1 MKKVFF
7 ALVALMGLMYH
18 QAQAQMIIDTWE
30 FSTGV
35 DSTLWMDIS
44 GHDSTIIAP
53 GEKYAAGTGVLN
65 IGFPFPLGNITHT
78 QFSTNINGTVRL
90 GSTAMPGS
98 GYYSQPLGSNI
109 NTGPKIEAFGWHACF
124 DDSCYTRMALLGDS
138 GSRVLVIETRLK
150 DYMNDM
156 VQMYVSFQVQLFETG
171 GLRVVYGESDAGAVT
186 NSTQNGVAATGSSSS
201 KDVIFFDFAT
211 HTASRINGNCTL
223 RNELGTWPGKGR
235 WYSLTPNP
243 NACPYPPAV
252 TTTGD
257 NPSSITLTSNNTGLA
272 DLHILIPDAGIDTL
286 WPAELSYLT
295 LPAPLNPATTYT
307 GTAQGVCDSGKT
319 SYRTLDFSFTT
330 GCGEVASL
338 PWACSFNTT
347 ATCSCWDVSQ
357 YSSANNRWKMNG
369 QAMRCGYTNG
379 QTYNEWLCTPVFN
392 LPDTNGLTLKFD
404 YRSDKSIN
412 DSVAPVVDVRIAPCA
427 AAGTVDDSA
436 WVTLHT
442 FDNLVSDLT
451 PYYLQLDAW
460 HGQRVKVAF
469 VRTGTGGR
477 YATIDNVLLYQQNAP
492 SVGIEI
498 PALVSVGDTAT
509 FSCQLLVGVDSNVQY
524 TLHSSLLDTTATN
537 STGLFSLCY
546 HTAGWDTVTVILS
559 NAYGSDTATAIV
571 NVADCRPVTAFPWVD
586 DFSYQPYCWTLNDW
600 NWSSNGQC
608 MYSSSLNCNMLTQ
621 PIAIPSTGV
630 EHLSFWVECRPPLM
644 VRVSSTASID
654 TADYTD
660 TVLVL
665 ANSTNEIA
673 WQRIDFSSYAG
684 DTVRVGL
691 FHLAGN
697 QTMIRQVKVDYDTL
711 PVLGQVVVPAKS
723 RTDSTIVCTATQRFG
738 ATEGIVYTWHSTLLD
753 STAVGD
759 TVCFTYTFCG
769 TDTITLV
776 LSNAFGN
783 DTAVNTV
790 RVIDCTPAT
799 MPWKET
805 FVDGILC
812 WYQHP
817 GGKFYDTN
825 PYSGSYYANYR
836 SLCINIQTDTAGS
849 WIISKEI
856 QIPSDSNL
864 LPILTWKVASYNEYA
879 YYHHLYSVLVT
890 DAVDYTDTANYV
902 TLYTDSIAHSDI
914 YHNFNVM
921 KVGLSDYVGRNVHI
935 AFHNYGNQ
943 VSSNYNCLYIDDVEV
958 RSSAVPVV
966 KLSADKT
973 LCYYGDTATF
983 TATLM
988 EGSDSG
994 LVYIWHSSL
1003 LDSTWTTN
1011 GDNTQCSLTYGMVNG
1026 TDTVTMLATNAY
1038 GSDTASVEVTS
1049 SIISEPTVYLVAE
1062 GRQFNKAEVGDT
1074 VVYRATRNRCVT
1086 TGMTYLFHSSLLDTT
1101 ITVATMADTVRL
1113 PIIYSVAGI
1122 DTFTVTLS
1130 NNYDTSLTVLVYMT
1144 VLGCPTMGVPFFE
1157 DFEGTT
1163 LSASVDCWYGDD
1175 WTAQPT
1181 RDGAGMM
1188 VYYFD
1193 LSNDGMLISPLIDLP
1208 ADTTI
1213 GLQLSWQAD
1222 ICIYS
1227 SSNIP
1232 SKIMV
1237 SPTGGKSIDDFT
1249 DTLYTGVDIQNGI
1262 SGDSVFLDAYRGQS
1276 VRIGFPA
1283 VHNNPWGYDNIR
1295 IDYNRTAPQVSL
1307 DIPATINLHDTV
1319 FLVPTLNACSPQGLS
1334 VNWHSTLMGTSLT
1347 PNPSSSGVGSE
1358 MQLVYA
1364 VTGVDTITVIV
1375 ANAYGADTA
1384 IAMVHVIDCSGAA
1397 VPYFED
1403 FSGVTATASD
1413 VSGELPSCWDYY
1425 WNGSNA
1431 AYAPH
1436 IISNGG
1442 YQYISNIPDNAL
1454 LLVAGSYTGY
1464 GSSAVVRL
1472 PHFADSLQRLVL
1484 ALDYRFESSSSGT
1497 LSVGWFD
1504 SNEVFHSVK
1513 NLTGHQGNYL
1523 RDTVLFA
1530 DHPAANYRIAL
1541 WWEYGSSWYAA
1552 VVDNIEVFVDNDIPA
1567 PAGLTADNIT
1577 ASCATL
1583 RWNAVTGATA
1593 YHLILPGIV
1602 DTLLADTAL
1611 SVCGLDEDSDYGFG
1625 VYAHVGDEV
1634 GHFSGLHPFHTLLYC
1649 MPLASLSANVDGI
1662 VRWQYDTTGEAMGTG
1677 VALEIADVTNGAMW
1691 ADTVLGDSLV
1701 YPFAIGHRYSLT
1713 ARTLCGN
1720 AEAHTTLTIPLQI
1733 PASVCAESAGS
1744 STATNERFMDNF
1756 WSRNYSQIIYPASFA
1771 AGIDT
1776 LFGIALRVSQF
1787 SQPFADT
1794 ANYNYDI
1801 FLGQTDSATLSAPLT
1816 SDSLTQVAFNK
1827 RITIRSAGWI
1837 DIPFDSVY
1845 PCNPTGN
1852 LIVTLVERTSSAY
1865 SGRHYGVHTDASCT
1879 HFVQSTEN
1887 HYYTNPSTL
1896 NFDWDITT
1904 DIPDIRLLG
1913 GCSSSLC
1920 LAPVAAISAVD
1931 THHVELQWVA
1941 RGSEGLWQVEYRP
1954 SGQTAW
1960 TVADTTSANSY
1971 TVGGLHAM
1979 TTYEFRVASICDGG
1993 LQYGSTLTATTPCGE
2008 ISLPYHI
2015 DFRNNE
2021 IPCWIIHTGVSHSS
2035 SYGLNMYSGEWAISP
2050 LVDDN
2055 IANLYATIKT
2065 HGGSS
2070 SYYTYNYAVGVC
2082 NGDGGNLVW
2091 VDTITLSTQ
2100 YGDHEHT
2107 VYFNN
2112 YSGMGDHIIIKI
2124 ISGIID
2130 LREFDLDYVDFCIP
2144 AQNVEATAITDSSA
2158 VLQWTANASGHTFA
2172 VYLDNVLQTVT
2183 SATTYSFTGLAPRT
2197 RHLAAVH
2204 EICGAG
2210 DTAAAATRYFRTQ
2223 CTPTT
2228 DLPYF
2233 EEFDYSSDLYGDTI
2247 GLPPCWDSIGY
2258 SHISFSS
2265 FSGGALT
2272 VMTFYSFEDYT
2283 GPYTSHLAT
2292 PLLNIPSQGA
2302 RIRFKGQTGHD
2313 DVVTAGIMTD
2323 PTDAST
2329 FIPMATITYNNRG
2342 LAWYE
2347 FTTEGLDSLNS
2358 QFAVAFRWASEGSG
2372 SLDSL
2377 FVTALPEGHTVTVT
2391 ANEEGVCETYG
2402 SGVYADG
2409 SSVVIGYRLLDTLPQ
2424 GGHWEFLGWSDGA
2437 SGNPRTLVV
2446 ISDTALVALFEWVTD
2461 PVTDTMWR
2469 TVTVHLVDLA
2479 TGNTIEESDVVY
2491 VEGAGRYMDSTMVT
2505 LMAHYADNPLFYGW
2519 VTTAGDTIS
2528 SNPFRFIVTCDTL
2541 ITAVYAPLPVGID
2554 EVESSKWKVEIFP
2567 NPATTDVTILTQAI
2581 KQSDNQAITILDLH
2595 GRVVY
2600 TQAIRYS
2607 STQAI
2612 TIDISSLP
2620 RGVYY
2625 VRIGSVVKKLVIQ

>member
-1 MKKVFF
+1 M
-7 ALVALMGLMYH
+7 LY
-18 QAQAQMIIDTWE
+18 IDTAKHSVYRT
-30 FSTGV
+30 FDHLSTSLVSYAGQTIHVAFRKMKMNSSVIAMYIDNVVVRSTALPIVSLEASSMVDSHEPVTYSATLTEGSPNGMTVTWHSSLMDTTWV
-35 DSTLWMDIS
+35 DSTFNFQLSTFNLTYTLGGRDTITVTASNIYGSSSATAVVLVTNCSPIATLPYEETFNDVYPLPYNYSS
-44 GHDSTIIAP
+44 GGYVPNCWHRYWEGSTSYEPHVINSYYQSA
-53 GEKYAAGTGVLN
+53 
-65 IGFPFPLGNITHT
+65 
-78 QFSTNINGTVRL
+78 TNINTYVQSNNALVMLAGTD
-90 GSTAMPGS
+90 S
-98 GYYSQPLGSNI
+98 GY
-109 NTGPKIEAFGWHACF
+109 
-124 DDSCYTRMALLGDS
+124 DSVAL
-138 GSRVLVIETRLK
+138 VE
-150 DYMNDM
+150 
-156 VQMYVSFQVQLFETG
+156 
-171 GLRVVYGESDAGAVT
+171 
-186 NSTQNGVAATGSSSS
+186 
-201 KDVIFFDFAT
+201 
-211 HTASRINGNCTL
+211 
-223 RNELGTWPGKGR
+223 
-235 WYSLTPNP
+235 
-243 NACPYPPAV
+243 
-252 TTTGD
+252 
-257 NPSSITLTSNNTGLA
+257 
-272 DLHILIPDAGIDTL
+272 
-286 WPAELSYLT
+286 
-295 LPAPLNPATTYT
+295 
-307 GTAQGVCDSGKT
+307 
-319 SYRTLDFSFTT
+319 
-330 GCGEVASL
+330 
-338 PWACSFNTT
+338 
-347 ATCSCWDVSQ
+347 
-357 YSSANNRWKMNG
+357 
-369 QAMRCGYTNG
+369 
-379 QTYNEWLCTPVFN
+379 TPVFDVPLAGKQLSFYYMFEAAVRGELTVGYMQN
-392 LPDTNGLTLKFD
+392 GDFVSFAQVEPSTTGRTRYVRLDSLPSDVNRIAFRWKCNAYWYGAILDDIRVGEPDSVPMIAIVPNNWTGYVGDTTTITAQFQNGLT
-404 YRSDKSIN
+404 
-412 DSVAPVVDVRIAPCA
+412 DSL
-427 AAGTVDDSA
+427 SYH
-436 WVTLHT
+436 W
-442 FDNLVSDLT
+442 
-451 PYYLQLDAW
+451 
-460 HGQRVKVAF
+460 
-469 VRTGTGGR
+469 
-477 YATIDNVLLYQQNAP
+477 
-492 SVGIEI
+492 
-498 PALVSVGDTAT
+498 
-509 FSCQLLVGVDSNVQY
+509 
-524 TLHSSLLDTTATN
+524 HSSLMDTIIVTTAPLLTIVYDIE
-537 STGLFSLCY
+537 GY
-546 HTAGWDTVTVILS
+546 DTLTLAAI
-559 NAYGSDTATAIV
+559 NAYGSDTAVAYV
-571 NVADCRPVTAFPWVD
+571 NVFSHPLPQVT
-586 DFSYQPYCWTLNDW
+586 
-600 NWSSNGQC
+600 
-608 MYSSSLNCNMLTQ
+608 LT
-621 PIAIPSTGV
+621 A
-630 EHLSFWVECRPPLM
+630 
-644 VRVSSTASID
+644 
-654 TADYTD
+654 
-660 TVLVL
+660 
-665 ANSTNEIA
+665 
-673 WQRIDFSSYAG
+673 
-684 DTVRVGL
+684 
-691 FHLAGN
+691 
-697 QTMIRQVKVDYDTL
+697 
-711 PVLGQVVVPAKS
+711 
-723 RTDSTIVCTATQRFG
+723 
-738 ATEGIVYTWHSTLLD
+738 
-753 STAVGD
+753 
-759 TVCFTYTFCG
+759 
-769 TDTITLV
+769 
-776 LSNAFGN
+776 
-783 DTAVNTV
+783 
-790 RVIDCTPAT
+790 PAT
-799 MPWKET
+799 VNMP
-805 FVDGILC
+805 
-812 WYQHP
+812 
-817 GGKFYDTN
+817 
-825 PYSGSYYANYR
+825 A
-836 SLCINIQTDTAGS
+836 
-849 WIISKEI
+849 
-856 QIPSDSNL
+856 
-864 LPILTWKVASYNEYA
+864 
-879 YYHHLYSVLVT
+879 
-890 DAVDYTDTANYV
+890 
-902 TLYTDSIAHSDI
+902 
-914 YHNFNVM
+914 
-921 KVGLSDYVGRNVHI
+921 
-935 AFHNYGNQ
+935 
-943 VSSNYNCLYIDDVEV
+943 
-958 RSSAVPVV
+958 
-966 KLSADKT
+966 
-973 LCYYGDTATF
+973 TATF
-983 TATLM
+983 TITLN
-988 EGSDSG
+988 D
-994 LVYIWHSSL
+994 
-1003 LDSTWTTN
+1003 
-1011 GDNTQCSLTYGMVNG
+1011 CSQNDM
-1026 TDTVTMLATNAY
+1026 TVT
-1038 GSDTASVEVTS
+1038 G
-1049 SIISEPTVYLVAE
+1049 
-1062 GRQFNKAEVGDT
+1062 
-1074 VVYRATRNRCVT
+1074 
-1086 TGMTYLFHSSLLDTT
+1086 HSSLLDTT
-1101 ITVATMADTVRL
+1101 ITINSTHLTL
-1113 PIIYSVAGI
+1113 NY
-1122 DTFTVTLS
+1122 TLS
-1130 NNYDTSLTVLVYMT
+1130 
-1144 VLGCPTMGVPFFE
+1144 
-1157 DFEGTT
+1157 
-1163 LSASVDCWYGDD
+1163 
-1175 WTAQPT
+1175 
-1181 RDGAGMM
+1181 
-1188 VYYFD
+1188 
-1193 LSNDGMLISPLIDLP
+1193 
-1208 ADTTI
+1208 
-1213 GLQLSWQAD
+1213 
-1222 ICIYS
+1222 
-1227 SSNIP
+1227 
-1232 SKIMV
+1232 
-1237 SPTGGKSIDDFT
+1237 
-1249 DTLYTGVDIQNGI
+1249 
-1262 SGDSVFLDAYRGQS
+1262 
-1276 VRIGFPA
+1276 
-1283 VHNNPWGYDNIR
+1283 
-1295 IDYNRTAPQVSL
+1295 
-1307 DIPATINLHDTV
+1307 
-1319 FLVPTLNACSPQGLS
+1319 
-1334 VNWHSTLMGTSLT
+1334 
-1347 PNPSSSGVGSE
+1347 
-1358 MQLVYA
+1358 
-1364 VTGVDTITVIV
+1364 GVDTVTVIV
-1375 ANAYGADTA
+1375 SNAYGADTA

-1397 VPYFED
+1397 VPYFEN
-1403 FSGVTATASD
+1403 FSGVTATASN
-1413 VSGELPSCWDYY
+1413 VSGELPACWDYY

-1436 IISNGG
+1436 IISNGC

-1454 LLVAGSYTGY
+1454 LFVAGSYTGY

-1484 ALDYRFESSSSGT
+1484 ALDYRFESSSCGT

-1567 PAGLTADNIT
+1567 PVGLTADNIT

-1583 RWNAVTGATA
+1583 RWNTVPAATA

-1602 DTLLADTAL
+1602 DTLLVDTVL
-1611 SVCGLDEDSDYGFG
+1611 SVCGLDEDSDYSFC

-1634 GHFSGLHPFHTLLYC
+1634 GHFSGYRLFHTLLYC
-1649 MPLASLSANVDGI
+1649 TPLASLSADVAGI
-1662 VRWQYDTTGEAMGTG
+1662 VSWPYHTTGEFMGTG
-1677 VALEIADVTNGAMW
+1677 VALEIAYVTNGTTW
-1691 ADTVLGDSLV
+1691 VDTVLGDSLV
-1701 YPFAIGHRYSLT
+1701 YPFAIGHRYSIN

-1733 PASVCAESAGS
+1733 PASVCAESAGT
-1744 STATNERFMDNF
+1744 STTTDERFMDNF
-1756 WSRNYSQIIYPASFA
+1756 WSHNYSQIIYPASFA

-1801 FLGQTDSATLSAPLT
+1801 FIGQTDSATLSTPLT
-1816 SDSLTQVAFNK
+1816 SDSLSQVAFNK
-1827 RITIRSAGWI
+1827 RFTIRSAGWI
-1837 DIPFDSVY
+1837 EIPFDSVY
-1845 PCNPTGN
+1845 SCNPSGN
-1852 LIVTLVERTSSAY
+1852 LIVTLVERTSNAY
-1865 SGRHYGVHTDASCT
+1865 SGRHYGVHADATCT
-1879 HFVQSTEN
+1879 HFVQSTDN
-1887 HYYTNPSTL
+1887 LYYTNPSTL
-1896 NFDWDITT
+1896 NFDWEVTT

-1954 SGQTAW
+1954 AGQSAW

-2008 ISLPYHI
+2008 ILLPYHI

-2021 IPCWIIHTGVSHSS
+2021 IPCWTIDPDISHSS
-2035 SYGLNMYSGEWAISP
+2035 YYGLYMSSNKQVISP
-2050 LVDDN
+2050 LVVGN

-2144 AQNVEATAITDSSA
+2144 AQNVEVTGITDSSA

-2283 GPYTSHLAT
+2283 GPYTSYLAT

-2402 SGVYADG
+2402 SGVYADS

-2424 GGHWEFLGWSDGA
+2424 GGHWKFLGWSDGA

-2469 TVTVHLVDLA
+2469 TVTVRLVDLA

-2505 LMAHYADNPLFYGW
+2505 LMAHYADNLLFYGW

-2567 NPATTDVTILTQAI
+2567 NPATTEVTILTQAI

>member
-7 ALVALMGLMYH
+7 ALMALMGLMYH
-18 QAQAQMIIDTWE
+18 QTQAQCLDTVPWGTSIAFENSCWTVAPGSNWEGEYSQYVSDFDTTADHRLLSPWIEIPATAAIDSVVVRYGTTVVCKADLSVCVTTDGVTYDTLRRELRDAAEASYKGDTLYLGAYAGQMIRIVFCRHGLSSDYNYFTDGCPNPDVSWNLIVGGIRLLSLNPPQAWATVTERSFVGEPTVWRAGLNLGSHTGLTYTWHSSLMGQTLTGDSVTMTYSAAGVDTVTMVASNAYGSDTVVNVIQVYDCQGVITAHPWIVNFE
-30 FSTGV
+30 TEYDCWRSIGAGRWNRSGNSITAYNDGDKIFTSPAVVLPADSTG
-35 DSTLWMDIS
+35 L
-44 GHDSTIIAP
+44 
-53 GEKYAAGTGVLN
+53 
-65 IGFPFPLGNITHT
+65 
-78 QFSTNINGTVRL
+78 RL
-90 GSTAMPGS
+90 YWKAK
-98 GYYSQPLGSNI
+98 N
-109 NTGPKIEAFGWHACF
+109 NAW
-124 DDSCYTRMALLGDS
+124 S
-138 GSRVLVIETRLK
+138 GSVTYQVL
-150 DYMNDM
+150 
-156 VQMYVSFQVQLFETG
+156 
-171 GLRVVYGESDAGAVT
+171 
-186 NSTQNGVAATGSSSS
+186 
-201 KDVIFFDFAT
+201 
-211 HTASRINGNCTL
+211 
-223 RNELGTWPGKGR
+223 
-235 WYSLTPNP
+235 
-243 NACPYPPAV
+243 V
-252 TTTGD
+252 TTTDRFNIGSYDTLFSASQNTTQAQRSVSLADYAGD
-257 NPSSITLTSNNTGLA
+257 TVYIAFRQKDQNSRNIQISDVRMYNALVPLGTLEAPTYAVATGDTVRYTLHLTQGDSVSYSWYSALLDTSITTIDSMVSIVYPFPGSETLTATASNAHGTLTLEKSLGVYGCDTINVFPWSEGFVETGSVASYNACWEIVGYYRLPDNYGYGFDEEDGSQSGSINRHDFMRSSTRWDYMLTPPIAVPAVLEKNLSLWVEHFYSLMAIVETEEGNADTVYSLDSREMTMRRRPISLLPYAGQTIRVRLLNNSSHASYAESLVDRIRVDYDTVPVVVLSAQEKTTTDSATLFVAQQLRGFNTS
-272 DLHILIPDAGIDTL
+272 
-286 WPAELSYLT
+286 LSYSWQSQVG
-295 LPAPLNPATTYT
+295 
-307 GTAQGVCDSGKT
+307 GT
-319 SYRTLDFSFTT
+319 FTT
-330 GCGEVASL
+330 
-338 PWACSFNTT
+338 N
-347 ATCSCWDVSQ
+347 
-357 YSSANNRWKMNG
+357 
-369 QAMRCGYTNG
+369 
-379 QTYNEWLCTPVFN
+379 
-392 LPDTNGLTLKFD
+392 
-404 YRSDKSIN
+404 
-412 DSVAPVVDVRIAPCA
+412 
-427 AAGTVDDSA
+427 AAGDSA
-436 WVTLHT
+436 WVTYGAGITGLNDTVSVTVTNSYCSYTTRRAIRIIDCLPADTLPWVETFTEGIACWYKPEGSNWAASTYYGYDPKCMTSGRVNDSVPHWIMSKAVDVPADTALAVRLFWDVSSSNANYPLNYSVWVTTSEDYTDTANYTMLYIDTAKHSVYRT
-442 FDNLVSDLT
+442 FDHLSTSLVS
-451 PYYLQLDAW
+451 YA
-460 HGQRVKVAF
+460 GQTIHVAF
-469 VRTGTGGR
+469 RKMKMNSSVIAM
-477 YATIDNVLLYQQNAP
+477 YIDNVVVRSTALPIVSLEASSMVDSHEPVTYSATLTEGSPNGMTVTWHSSLMDTTWVDSTFNFQFSTFNLTYTLGGRDTITVTASNIYGSSSATAVVLVTNCSPIATLPYEETFNDVYPLPYNYSSGGYVPNCWHRYWEGSTSYEPHVINSYYQSATNINTYVQNNNALVMLAGTDSGYDSVALVETPVFDVPLAGKQLSFYYMFEAAVRGELTVGYMQNADFVSFAQVEP
-492 SVGIEI
+492 STTGRTRYVRLDSLPSDVNRIAFRWKCNAYWYGAILDDIRVGEPDSVPMIAIVPNYWTGYLGDTTTITAQFQNGLTDSLSYHWHSSLMDTIIVTTAPLLTIVYDIEGYDTLTLAAINAYGSDTAVAYVNVFSHPLPQVTLSAPAEI
-498 PALVSVGDTAT
+498 PLGDSVTLAATLNNCSRNALS
-509 FSCQLLVGVDSNVQY
+509 L
-524 TLHSSLLDTTATN
+524 TLHSSLLD
-537 STGLFSLCY
+537 S
-546 HTAGWDTVTVILS
+546 
-559 NAYGSDTATAIV
+559 
-571 NVADCRPVTAFPWVD
+571 
-586 DFSYQPYCWTLNDW
+586 
-600 NWSSNGQC
+600 
-608 MYSSSLNCNMLTQ
+608 
-621 PIAIPSTGV
+621 
-630 EHLSFWVECRPPLM
+630 
-644 VRVSSTASID
+644 
-654 TADYTD
+654 
-660 TVLVL
+660 
-665 ANSTNEIA
+665 
-673 WQRIDFSSYAG
+673 
-684 DTVRVGL
+684 
-691 FHLAGN
+691 
-697 QTMIRQVKVDYDTL
+697 
-711 PVLGQVVVPAKS
+711 
-723 RTDSTIVCTATQRFG
+723 
-738 ATEGIVYTWHSTLLD
+738 
-753 STAVGD
+753 
-759 TVCFTYTFCG
+759 
-769 TDTITLV
+769 TITL
-776 LSNAFGN
+776 N
-783 DTAVNTV
+783 
-790 RVIDCTPAT
+790 
-799 MPWKET
+799 
-805 FVDGILC
+805 
-812 WYQHP
+812 
-817 GGKFYDTN
+817 
-825 PYSGSYYANYR
+825 
-836 SLCINIQTDTAGS
+836 
-849 WIISKEI
+849 
-856 QIPSDSNL
+856 SNL
-864 LPILTWKVASYNEYA
+864 L
-879 YYHHLYSVLVT
+879 
-890 DAVDYTDTANYV
+890 
-902 TLYTDSIAHSDI
+902 
-914 YHNFNVM
+914 
-921 KVGLSDYVGRNVHI
+921 
-935 AFHNYGNQ
+935 
-943 VSSNYNCLYIDDVEV
+943 
-958 RSSAVPVV
+958 
-966 KLSADKT
+966 
-973 LCYYGDTATF
+973 
-983 TATLM
+983 
-988 EGSDSG
+988 
-994 LVYIWHSSL
+994 
-1003 LDSTWTTN
+1003 
-1011 GDNTQCSLTYGMVNG
+1011 
-1026 TDTVTMLATNAY
+1026 
-1038 GSDTASVEVTS
+1038 
-1049 SIISEPTVYLVAE
+1049 
-1062 GRQFNKAEVGDT
+1062 
-1074 VVYRATRNRCVT
+1074 
-1086 TGMTYLFHSSLLDTT
+1086 
-1101 ITVATMADTVRL
+1101 
-1113 PIIYSVAGI
+1113 
-1122 DTFTVTLS
+1122 
-1130 NNYDTSLTVLVYMT
+1130 
-1144 VLGCPTMGVPFFE
+1144 
-1157 DFEGTT
+1157 
-1163 LSASVDCWYGDD
+1163 
-1175 WTAQPT
+1175 
-1181 RDGAGMM
+1181 
-1188 VYYFD
+1188 
-1193 LSNDGMLISPLIDLP
+1193 
-1208 ADTTI
+1208 
-1213 GLQLSWQAD
+1213 
-1222 ICIYS
+1222 
-1227 SSNIP
+1227 
-1232 SKIMV
+1232 
-1237 SPTGGKSIDDFT
+1237 
-1249 DTLYTGVDIQNGI
+1249 
-1262 SGDSVFLDAYRGQS
+1262 
-1276 VRIGFPA
+1276 
-1283 VHNNPWGYDNIR
+1283 
-1295 IDYNRTAPQVSL
+1295 
-1307 DIPATINLHDTV
+1307 
-1319 FLVPTLNACSPQGLS
+1319 TLNYS
-1334 VNWHSTLMGTSLT
+1334 HS
-1347 PNPSSSGVGSE
+1347 
-1358 MQLVYA
+1358 
-1364 VTGVDTITVIV
+1364 GVDTLTLI
-1375 ANAYGADTA
+1375 ASNAYGADTVLA
-1384 IAMVHVIDCSGAA
+1384 IVRVYDCGNVA
-1397 VPYFED
+1397 VPYFMDFED
-1403 FSGVTATASD
+1403 VTATNYNVA
-1413 VSGELPSCWDYY
+1413 GQLPLCWNRT
-1425 WNGSNA
+1425 WNGSNTA
-1431 AYAPH
+1431 FAPH
-1436 IISNGG
+1436 VIPVGG
-1442 YQYISNIPDNAL
+1442 YPYLSNLPSKSFLMLAGNA
-1454 LLVAGSYTGY
+1454 SGY
-1464 GSSAVVRL
+1464 SNQAEVVL
-1472 PHFADSLQRLVL
+1472 PRFADSLQHLSF
-1484 ALDYRFESSSSGT
+1484 AFDYRFEASSWGV
-1497 LSVGWFD
+1497 LSVGYYDTTGTF
-1504 SNEVFHSVK
+1504 VTVR
-1513 NLTGHQGNYL
+1513 NLSPYAGAYR
-1523 RDTVLFA
+1523 RDTVVFSSVPLLDA
-1530 DHPAANYRIAL
+1530 QIAMR
-1541 WWEYGSSWYAA
+1541 WTNSNSYYALA
-1552 VVDNIEVFVDNDIPA
+1552 IDNIHVFVDNNIPA

-1837 DIPFDSVY
+1837 EIPFDSVY

-1954 SGQTAW
+1954 AGQTAW

-2021 IPCWIIHTGVSHSS
+2021 IPCWTIHTGVSHSS

-2050 LVDDN
+2050 LVDDS
-2055 IANLYATIKT
+2055 IARLYATIT
-2065 HGGSS
+2065 TYGGSS
-2070 SYYTYNYAVGVC
+2070 SSYPESYAVGIC
-2082 NGDGGNLVW
+2082 NADGSNPVW
-2091 VDTITLSTQ
+2091 VDTILLSTQ
-2100 YGDHEHT
+2100 YGNHQHT

-2112 YSGMGDHIIIKI
+2112 YSGMGDHIIVKI
-2124 ISGIID
+2124 VSGLLD
-2130 LREFDLDYVDFCIP
+2130 LREFALDYVDFCIP

-2172 VYLDNVLQTVT
+2172 VYLDDVLQTVT

-2197 RHLAAVH
+2197 RYLAAVR

-2283 GPYTSHLAT
+2283 GPYTSYLAT

-2402 SGVYADG
+2402 SGIYADG

-2446 ISDTALVALFEWVTD
+2446 TSDTAVVALFEWVTD
-2461 PVTDTMWR
+2461 PVTDTVWR
-2469 TVTVHLVDLA
+2469 TVTVRLVDLA

-2505 LMAHYADNPLFYGW
+2505 LTAHYADTPLFYGW

-2567 NPATTDVTILTQAI
+2567 NPATTEVTILTQAI

-2600 TQAIRYS
+2600 TQAIRHS

>member
-1 MKKVFF
+1 MKKVLF
-7 ALVALMGLMYH
+7 AFVALMGLMYH
-18 QAQAQMIIDTWE
+18 QTQAQCLDTVPWGTSIAFE
-30 FSTGV
+30 NSCWTV
-35 DSTLWMDIS
+35 
-44 GHDSTIIAP
+44 AP
-53 GEKYAAGTGVLN
+53 GSNWEGE
-65 IGFPFPLGNITHT
+65 
-78 QFSTNINGTVRL
+78 
-90 GSTAMPGS
+90 
-98 GYYSQPLGSNI
+98 YSQ
-109 NTGPKIEAFGWHACF
+109 
-124 DDSCYTRMALLGDS
+124 
-138 GSRVLVIETRLK
+138 
-150 DYMNDM
+150 
-156 VQMYVSFQVQLFETG
+156 YVS
-171 GLRVVYGESDAGAVT
+171 D
-186 NSTQNGVAATGSSSS
+186 
-201 KDVIFFDFAT
+201 FD
-211 HTASRINGNCTL
+211 
-223 RNELGTWPGKGR
+223 
-235 WYSLTPNP
+235 
-243 NACPYPPAV
+243 
-252 TTTGD
+252 
-257 NPSSITLTSNNTGLA
+257 
-272 DLHILIPDAGIDTL
+272 
-286 WPAELSYLT
+286 
-295 LPAPLNPATTYT
+295 
-307 GTAQGVCDSGKT
+307 
-319 SYRTLDFSFTT
+319 
-330 GCGEVASL
+330 
-338 PWACSFNTT
+338 TT
-347 ATCSCWDVSQ
+347 ADH
-357 YSSANNRWKMNG
+357 R
-369 QAMRCGYTNG
+369 
-379 QTYNEWLCTPVFN
+379 
-392 LPDTNGLTLKFD
+392 
-404 YRSDKSIN
+404 
-412 DSVAPVVDVRIAPCA
+412 
-427 AAGTVDDSA
+427 
-436 WVTLHT
+436 
-442 FDNLVSDLT
+442 
-451 PYYLQLDAW
+451 
-460 HGQRVKVAF
+460 
-469 VRTGTGGR
+469 
-477 YATIDNVLLYQQNAP
+477 LLSP
-492 SVGIEI
+492 WIEI
-498 PALVSVGDTAT
+498 PATAAIDSVVVRYGTTVVCKADLSVCVTTDGVTYDTLRRELRDAAEASYKGDTLYLGAYAGQMIRIVFCRHGLSSDYNYFT
-509 FSCQLLVGVDSNVQY
+509 DGCPNPDVSWNLIVGGIRLLSLNPPQAWTTVTGRSFVGEPTVWRAGLTLGSHTGLTYTWHSSLMGQTLTGDSVTMTYTAAGVDTVTMVASNAFGSDTVVNTIQVY
-524 TLHSSLLDTTATN
+524 DCQGVITAHPWIVNFETEYDCWRSIGAGRWNRSGNSITAYNDGDKIITSPAVVLPVDSTGLRLYWKAKNSAWSGSVTYQVLITTTDRFDIGSYDTLFSASQGTSQAQRSLSLADYAGDTVYIAFRQKDQSSRNIQISDVRMYNALVPLGTLEAPTYAASTGDSVRYILHLTQGDNITYSWHSSLLDTTIVTIDSVLSIVYPFPGSETLTVTASNAHGTLTLEKSLGVYGCDTISVFPWSEGFVETGSVASYNACWEIVGYYRLPDNYGYGFDEEDGSSSGSINRHDFMRSSTRWDYMLTPPIAVPAVLEKNLSLWVEHFYSLMAIVETEEGNADTVYSLDSREMTMRRRPISLLPYAGQTIRVRLLNNSSHASYAESLVDRIRVDYDTVPVVVLSAQEKTTTDSATLFVAQQLRGFNTSLSYNWQSQVGGTFTTNAAGDSAWVTYSAGITGQNDTVSVTVTN
-537 STGLFSLCY
+537 SYGSYTTQRAIHVKDCTPQTTLPWLEDFADGTVCWYKFEGCKFYDAIPYGYSAYEYLRHLYLNTKNDTLGSWIMSKAIAIPADTTMNVMLFWKVASSNNTYHHLYSILATTSDDYTDTANYTVLYTDSSTHTNFSNYDSRSVSLAQYAGQTIHIAIHNHGNHMAPSGIGLYLDNIEVRTTTLPVVSLSVPTAANSHELVAIEAALLEGSASGLTFTWHSTLKDSTWYSATPDGQTLLYTEGGVDTLMLVAHNVFGADTATAVITVANCLVSLPYEETFNDVYPLPYNYSSGGYVPSCWHRYWEASTSYEPHVINSYYQSATHINTYVQSNKALVMLAGTDSGYDSVALVETPIFDVPLTGKQLSFYYMFESAERGELTVGYMQNGDFVGFAQVEPSGTGRTGYVRLDSMPAVVDRIAFRWKCNAYWYGAILDDIRVGEPDSVPMIAIVPNYWTGYVGDTTTITAQFQNGLTDSLSY
-546 HTAGWDTVTVILS
+546 HWHSSLMDTIIVTTAPLLTIVYDTEGYDTLTLVAI
-559 NAYGSDTATAIV
+559 NAYGSDTAVAYV
-571 NVADCRPVTAFPWVD
+571 NVFSHPLPQVT
-586 DFSYQPYCWTLNDW
+586 
-600 NWSSNGQC
+600 
-608 MYSSSLNCNMLTQ
+608 LT
-621 PIAIPSTGV
+621 A
-630 EHLSFWVECRPPLM
+630 
-644 VRVSSTASID
+644 
-654 TADYTD
+654 
-660 TVLVL
+660 
-665 ANSTNEIA
+665 
-673 WQRIDFSSYAG
+673 
-684 DTVRVGL
+684 
-691 FHLAGN
+691 
-697 QTMIRQVKVDYDTL
+697 
-711 PVLGQVVVPAKS
+711 
-723 RTDSTIVCTATQRFG
+723 
-738 ATEGIVYTWHSTLLD
+738 
-753 STAVGD
+753 
-759 TVCFTYTFCG
+759 
-769 TDTITLV
+769 
-776 LSNAFGN
+776 
-783 DTAVNTV
+783 
-790 RVIDCTPAT
+790 PAT
-799 MPWKET
+799 VNMP
-805 FVDGILC
+805 
-812 WYQHP
+812 
-817 GGKFYDTN
+817 
-825 PYSGSYYANYR
+825 A
-836 SLCINIQTDTAGS
+836 
-849 WIISKEI
+849 
-856 QIPSDSNL
+856 
-864 LPILTWKVASYNEYA
+864 
-879 YYHHLYSVLVT
+879 
-890 DAVDYTDTANYV
+890 
-902 TLYTDSIAHSDI
+902 
-914 YHNFNVM
+914 
-921 KVGLSDYVGRNVHI
+921 
-935 AFHNYGNQ
+935 
-943 VSSNYNCLYIDDVEV
+943 
-958 RSSAVPVV
+958 
-966 KLSADKT
+966 
-973 LCYYGDTATF
+973 TATF
-983 TATLM
+983 TITLN
-988 EGSDSG
+988 D
-994 LVYIWHSSL
+994 
-1003 LDSTWTTN
+1003 
-1011 GDNTQCSLTYGMVNG
+1011 CSQNDM
-1026 TDTVTMLATNAY
+1026 TVT
-1038 GSDTASVEVTS
+1038 G
-1049 SIISEPTVYLVAE
+1049 
-1062 GRQFNKAEVGDT
+1062 
-1074 VVYRATRNRCVT
+1074 
-1086 TGMTYLFHSSLLDTT
+1086 HSSLLDTT
-1101 ITVATMADTVRL
+1101 ITLNSTHLTL
-1113 PIIYSVAGI
+1113 NY
-1122 DTFTVTLS
+1122 TLS
-1130 NNYDTSLTVLVYMT
+1130 
-1144 VLGCPTMGVPFFE
+1144 
-1157 DFEGTT
+1157 
-1163 LSASVDCWYGDD
+1163 
-1175 WTAQPT
+1175 
-1181 RDGAGMM
+1181 
-1188 VYYFD
+1188 
-1193 LSNDGMLISPLIDLP
+1193 
-1208 ADTTI
+1208 
-1213 GLQLSWQAD
+1213 
-1222 ICIYS
+1222 
-1227 SSNIP
+1227 
-1232 SKIMV
+1232 
-1237 SPTGGKSIDDFT
+1237 
-1249 DTLYTGVDIQNGI
+1249 
-1262 SGDSVFLDAYRGQS
+1262 
-1276 VRIGFPA
+1276 
-1283 VHNNPWGYDNIR
+1283 
-1295 IDYNRTAPQVSL
+1295 
-1307 DIPATINLHDTV
+1307 
-1319 FLVPTLNACSPQGLS
+1319 
-1334 VNWHSTLMGTSLT
+1334 
-1347 PNPSSSGVGSE
+1347 
-1358 MQLVYA
+1358 
-1364 VTGVDTITVIV
+1364 GVDTVTIIV
-1375 ANAYGADTA
+1375 SNAYGADTA

-1403 FSGVTATASD
+1403 FSGVTATASN
-1413 VSGELPSCWDYY
+1413 VSGELPACWDYY

-1454 LLVAGSYTGY
+1454 LFVAGSYTGY

-1484 ALDYRFESSSSGT
+1484 ALDYRFESSSCGT

-1567 PAGLTADNIT
+1567 PSGLTADNIT

-1583 RWNAVTGATA
+1583 RWNAVPDATA

-1837 DIPFDSVY
+1837 EIPFDSVY

-1954 SGQTAW
+1954 AGQTAW

-2021 IPCWIIHTGVSHSS
+2021 IPCWTIHTGVSHSS

-2050 LVDDN
+2050 LVDDS
-2055 IANLYATIKT
+2055 IARLYATIT
-2065 HGGSS
+2065 TYGGSS
-2070 SYYTYNYAVGVC
+2070 SSYPESYAVGIC
-2082 NGDGGNLVW
+2082 NADGSNPVW
-2091 VDTITLSTQ
+2091 VDTILLSTQ
-2100 YGDHEHT
+2100 YGNHQHT

-2112 YSGMGDHIIIKI
+2112 YSGMGDHIIVKI
-2124 ISGIID
+2124 VSGLLD
-2130 LREFDLDYVDFCIP
+2130 LREFALDYVDFCIP

-2172 VYLDNVLQTVT
+2172 VYLDDVLQTVT
-2183 SATTYSFTGLAPRT
+2183 SATTYTFTGLAPRT
-2197 RHLAAVH
+2197 RYLAAVH

-2272 VMTFYSFEDYT
+2272 VMTFYSFEDYS
-2283 GPYTSHLAT
+2283 GPYTSYLAT

-2402 SGVYADG
+2402 SGVYADS

-2446 ISDTALVALFEWVTD
+2446 TSDTAVVALFEWVTD

-2469 TVTVHLVDLA
+2469 TVTVRLVDLA

-2505 LMAHYADNPLFYGW
+2505 LTAHYADTPLFYGW
-2519 VTTAGDTIS
+2519 VTTADDTIS

-2567 NPATTDVTILTQAI
+2567 NPATTEVTILTQAL

>member
-7 ALVALMGLMYH
+7 ALMALMGLMYH
-18 QAQAQMIIDTWE
+18 QTQAQCLDTVPWGTSIAFE
-30 FSTGV
+30 NSCWTV
-35 DSTLWMDIS
+35 
-44 GHDSTIIAP
+44 AP
-53 GEKYAAGTGVLN
+53 GSNWEGE
-65 IGFPFPLGNITHT
+65 
-78 QFSTNINGTVRL
+78 
-90 GSTAMPGS
+90 
-98 GYYSQPLGSNI
+98 YSQ
-109 NTGPKIEAFGWHACF
+109 
-124 DDSCYTRMALLGDS
+124 
-138 GSRVLVIETRLK
+138 
-150 DYMNDM
+150 
-156 VQMYVSFQVQLFETG
+156 YVS
-171 GLRVVYGESDAGAVT
+171 D
-186 NSTQNGVAATGSSSS
+186 
-201 KDVIFFDFAT
+201 FD
-211 HTASRINGNCTL
+211 
-223 RNELGTWPGKGR
+223 
-235 WYSLTPNP
+235 
-243 NACPYPPAV
+243 
-252 TTTGD
+252 
-257 NPSSITLTSNNTGLA
+257 
-272 DLHILIPDAGIDTL
+272 
-286 WPAELSYLT
+286 
-295 LPAPLNPATTYT
+295 
-307 GTAQGVCDSGKT
+307 
-319 SYRTLDFSFTT
+319 
-330 GCGEVASL
+330 
-338 PWACSFNTT
+338 TT
-347 ATCSCWDVSQ
+347 ADH
-357 YSSANNRWKMNG
+357 R
-369 QAMRCGYTNG
+369 
-379 QTYNEWLCTPVFN
+379 
-392 LPDTNGLTLKFD
+392 
-404 YRSDKSIN
+404 
-412 DSVAPVVDVRIAPCA
+412 
-427 AAGTVDDSA
+427 
-436 WVTLHT
+436 
-442 FDNLVSDLT
+442 
-451 PYYLQLDAW
+451 
-460 HGQRVKVAF
+460 
-469 VRTGTGGR
+469 
-477 YATIDNVLLYQQNAP
+477 LLSP
-492 SVGIEI
+492 WIEI
-498 PALVSVGDTAT
+498 PATAAIDSVVVRYGTTVVCKADLSVCVTTDGVTYDTLRRELRDAAEASYKGDTLYLGAYAGQMIRIVFCRHGLSSDYNYFTDGCPNPDVSWNLIVGGIRLLSLNPPQAWAT
-509 FSCQLLVGVDSNVQY
+509 VTERSFLGEPTVWRAGL
-524 TLHSSLLDTTATN
+524 TLGSH
-537 STGLFSLCY
+537 TGLTYTWHSTLMGQTLTGDSVTMTY
-546 HTAGWDTVTVILS
+546 SAAGVDTVTMVAS
-559 NAYGSDTATAIV
+559 NAYGSDTVVNVIQVYDCQGVITAHPWIV
-571 NVADCRPVTAFPWVD
+571 NFETEYDCWRSIGAGRWNRSGNSITAYNDGDKIITSPAVVLPVD
-586 DFSYQPYCWTLNDW
+586 
-600 NWSSNGQC
+600 
-608 MYSSSLNCNMLTQ
+608 
-621 PIAIPSTGV
+621 STGLRLYWKAKNSAWSGSV
-630 EHLSFWVECRPPLM
+630 TYQVLITTTDRFDIGSYDTLFSASQGTSQAQRSLSL
-644 VRVSSTASID
+644 
-654 TADYTD
+654 AD
-660 TVLVL
+660 
-665 ANSTNEIA
+665 
-673 WQRIDFSSYAG
+673 YAG
-684 DTVRVGL
+684 DTVYIA
-691 FHLAGN
+691 F
-697 QTMIRQVKVDYDTL
+697 RQKD
-711 PVLGQVVVPAKS
+711 QSS
-723 RTDSTIVCTATQRFG
+723 R
-738 ATEGIVYTWHSTLLD
+738 
-753 STAVGD
+753 
-759 TVCFTYTFCG
+759 
-769 TDTITLV
+769 
-776 LSNAFGN
+776 
-783 DTAVNTV
+783 
-790 RVIDCTPAT
+790 
-799 MPWKET
+799 
-805 FVDGILC
+805 
-812 WYQHP
+812 
-817 GGKFYDTN
+817 
-825 PYSGSYYANYR
+825 
-836 SLCINIQTDTAGS
+836 NIQ
-849 WIISKEI
+849 ISDVRMYNAMVPLGTLEA
-856 QIPSDSNL
+856 PTYAASTGDSVRY
-864 LPILTWKVASYNEYA
+864 IL
-879 YYHHLYSVLVT
+879 HLT
-890 DAVDYTDTANYV
+890 
-902 TLYTDSIAHSDI
+902 
-914 YHNFNVM
+914 
-921 KVGLSDYVGRNVHI
+921 
-935 AFHNYGNQ
+935 Q
-943 VSSNYNCLYIDDVEV
+943 
-958 RSSAVPVV
+958 
-966 KLSADKT
+966 
-973 LCYYGDTATF
+973 
-983 TATLM
+983 
-988 EGSDSG
+988 
-994 LVYIWHSSL
+994 
-1003 LDSTWTTN
+1003 
-1011 GDNTQCSLTYGMVNG
+1011 GDNITY
-1026 TDTVTMLATNAY
+1026 
-1038 GSDTASVEVTS
+1038 SW
-1049 SIISEPTVYLVAE
+1049 
-1062 GRQFNKAEVGDT
+1062 
-1074 VVYRATRNRCVT
+1074 
-1086 TGMTYLFHSSLLDTT
+1086 HSSLLDTT
-1101 ITVATMADTVRL
+1101 IVTIDSVLSIVYPFPGSETLTVTASNAHGTLTLEKSLNLFECDTISTFPWEEEFVAMNSEASYNACWEISGWGHLSVNSSFSGPDEDGNYEPKNDVMKSNAAGNYMVLPPVRVPETGVERLKVWVKYYRRMLVTISTDGGQTYPDTAYFDNVDAGNYKLRAVSLAPYAGQTVHVRLSSTISNSYFDRVAIDYDTTLRVNLTVPATTVTDTPTSCVAALRYGDTAGLVYTWHSQVGGTFSTNAAGDSAWVTYSAGITGQNDTV
-1113 PIIYSVAGI
+1113 SV
-1122 DTFTVTLS
+1122 TVTNSYGSYTTQRAIHVKDCTPQTTLPW
-1130 NNYDTSLTVLVYMT
+1130 L
-1144 VLGCPTMGVPFFE
+1144 E
-1157 DFEGTT
+1157 DFADGT
-1163 LSASVDCWYGDD
+1163 VCWYKFEGCKFYDAIPYGYSAYEYLRHLYLN
-1175 WTAQPT
+1175 TK
-1181 RDGAGMM
+1181 
-1188 VYYFD
+1188 
-1193 LSNDGMLISPLIDLP
+1193 NDTLGSWIMSKAIAIP
-1208 ADTTI
+1208 ADTTMNVMLFWKVASSNNTYHHLYSMLATTSDDYTDTANYTVLYTDSSTHTNFSNYDSRSVSLAQYAGQTIHIAIHNHGNHMAPSGI
-1213 GLQLSWQAD
+1213 GLYL
-1222 ICIYS
+1222 
-1227 SSNIP
+1227 
-1232 SKIMV
+1232 
-1237 SPTGGKSIDDFT
+1237 
-1249 DTLYTGVDIQNGI
+1249 
-1262 SGDSVFLDAYRGQS
+1262 
-1276 VRIGFPA
+1276 
-1283 VHNNPWGYDNIR
+1283 DNIEV
-1295 IDYNRTAPQVSL
+1295 RTTTLPVVSL
-1307 DIPATINLHDTV
+1307 S
-1319 FLVPTLNACSPQGLS
+1319 VPTAANSHELVAIEAALLEGSASGLTFT
-1334 VNWHSTLMGTSLT
+1334 WHSTLKDSTWYSAT
-1347 PNPSSSGVGSE
+1347 PDGQTLLYTEG
-1358 MQLVYA
+1358 
-1364 VTGVDTITVIV
+1364 GVDTLMLVAHNVFGADTATAVITVANCLVSLPYEETFNDVYPLPYNYSSGGYVPSCWHRYWEASTSYEPHVINSYYQSATHINTYVQSNKALVMLAGTDSGYDSVALVETPIFDVPLTGKQLSFYYMFESAERGELTVGYMQNGDFVGFAQVEPSGTGRTGYVRLDSMPAVVDRIAFRWKCNAYWYGAILDDIRVGEPDSVPMIAIV
-1375 ANAYGADTA
+1375 PNYWTGYVGDTTTITAQFQNGLTDSLSYHWHSSRMDTIIVTTAPLLTIVYDTEGYDTLTLVAINAYGSDTAVAYVNVFSHPLPQVALSAPAEIPLGDSVTLSATLNNCSRNALSLTLHSSLLDSTITLNSNLLTLNYSHSGVDTLTLIASNAYGADTVLA
-1384 IAMVHVIDCSGAA
+1384 IVRVYDCGNVV
-1397 VPYFED
+1397 VPYFMDFED
-1403 FSGVTATASD
+1403 VTATNYNVA
-1413 VSGELPSCWDYY
+1413 GQLPLCWNRT
-1425 WNGSNA
+1425 WNGSNTA
-1431 AYAPH
+1431 FAPH
-1436 IISNGG
+1436 VIPVGG
-1442 YQYISNIPDNAL
+1442 YPYLSNLPSKAL
-1454 LLVAGSYTGY
+1454 LMLAGNASGY
-1464 GSSAVVRL
+1464 SNQAEVVL
-1472 PHFADSLQRLVL
+1472 PRFADSLQHLSF
-1484 ALDYRFESSSSGT
+1484 AFDYRFEASSWGV
-1497 LSVGWFD
+1497 LSVGYYDTTGTF
-1504 SNEVFHSVK
+1504 VTVR
-1513 NLTGHQGNYL
+1513 NLSPYAGAYR
-1523 RDTVLFA
+1523 RDTVVFSSVPLLDA
-1530 DHPAANYRIAL
+1530 QIAMR
-1541 WWEYGSSWYAA
+1541 WTNSNSYYALA
-1552 VVDNIEVFVDNDIPA
+1552 IDNIHVFVDNNIPA

-1583 RWNAVTGATA
+1583 RWNAVPDATA

-1634 GHFSGLHPFHTLLYC
+1634 GHFSGYRPFHTLLYC
-1649 MPLASLSANVDGI
+1649 TPLASFSANVDGI

-1720 AEAHTTLTIPLQI
+1720 TEAHTTLTIPLQM
-1733 PASVCAESAGS
+1733 PASVCAEAAGT
-1744 STATNERFMDNF
+1744 STATDERFMDNF
-1756 WSRNYSQIIYPASFA
+1756 WEHNYSQIIYPASFA
-1771 AGIDT
+1771 AGIDS

-1827 RITIRSAGWI
+1827 RFTIRSAGWI
-1837 DIPFDSVY
+1837 EIPFDSVY

-1954 SGQTAW
+1954 AGQTAW

-2021 IPCWIIHTGVSHSS
+2021 IPCWTIHTGVSHSS
-2035 SYGLNMYSGEWAISP
+2035 SYGLNMYSGEWVISP
-2050 LVDDN
+2050 LVADS

-2172 VYLDNVLQTVT
+2172 VYLDDVLQTVT
-2183 SATTYSFTGLAPRT
+2183 SATTYTFTGLASRT
-2197 RHLAAVH
+2197 RYLAAVH

-2272 VMTFYSFEDYT
+2272 VMTFYSFEDYS
-2283 GPYTSHLAT
+2283 GPYTSYLAT

-2402 SGVYADG
+2402 SGVYADS

-2446 ISDTALVALFEWVTD
+2446 TSDTAVVALFEWVTD

-2469 TVTVHLVDLA
+2469 TVTVRLVDLA

-2505 LMAHYADNPLFYGW
+2505 LTAHYADTPLFYGW
-2519 VTTAGDTIS
+2519 VTTADDTIS

-2567 NPATTDVTILTQAI
+2567 NPATTEVTILTQAL

>member
-1 MKKVFF
+1 MKKILLSV
-7 ALVALMGLMYH
+7 LMGLMGLSGLR
-18 QAQAQMIIDTWE
+18 AQQCDTIDAFPWMANFSGGLGCWE
-30 FSTGV
+30 STGNGSWTV
-35 DSTLWMDIS
+35 SS
-44 GHDSTIIAP
+44 AQTIIC
-53 GEKYAAGTGVLN
+53 YLN
-65 IGFPFPLGNITHT
+65 
-78 QFSTNINGTVRL
+78 
-90 GSTAMPGS
+90 
-98 GYYSQPLGSNI
+98 
-109 NTGPKIEAFGWHACF
+109 
-124 DDSCYTRMALLGDS
+124 
-138 GSRVLVIETRLK
+138 
-150 DYMNDM
+150 
-156 VQMYVSFQVQLFETG
+156 
-171 GLRVVYGESDAGAVT
+171 
-186 NSTQNGVAATGSSSS
+186 SS
-201 KDVIFFDFAT
+201 
-211 HTASRINGNCTL
+211 
-223 RNELGTWPGKGR
+223 
-235 WYSLTPNP
+235 
-243 NACPYPPAV
+243 V
-252 TTTGD
+252 TTTGYMTITTPHLRLDCD
-257 NPSSITLTSNNTGLA
+257 NSGLRLWWKDKRNYMYPNLKVMVLKEDGMRDTLYTADMGTSLTQHSVSLATYVGQTVRITFEVRLPSGGYDYRGALSDIGIYSQYLPLGTLSVPGMAVVGDSVQAVLSLSQGLSPISYSWHSAMLGDLVAADTLRMVYPSS
-272 DLHILIPDAGIDTL
+272 
-286 WPAELSYLT
+286 
-295 LPAPLNPATTYT
+295 
-307 GTAQGVCDSGKT
+307 
-319 SYRTLDFSFTT
+319 
-330 GCGEVASL
+330 
-338 PWACSFNTT
+338 
-347 ATCSCWDVSQ
+347 
-357 YSSANNRWKMNG
+357 
-369 QAMRCGYTNG
+369 
-379 QTYNEWLCTPVFN
+379 
-392 LPDTNGLTLKFD
+392 
-404 YRSDKSIN
+404 
-412 DSVAPVVDVRIAPCA
+412 
-427 AAGTVDDSA
+427 
-436 WVTLHT
+436 
-442 FDNLVSDLT
+442 
-451 PYYLQLDAW
+451 
-460 HGQRVKVAF
+460 
-469 VRTGTGGR
+469 
-477 YATIDNVLLYQQNAP
+477 
-492 SVGIEI
+492 
-498 PALVSVGDTAT
+498 
-509 FSCQLLVGVDSNVQY
+509 
-524 TLHSSLLDTTATN
+524 
-537 STGLFSLCY
+537 
-546 HTAGWDTVTVILS
+546 GWDTLTVTAS
-559 NAYGSDTATAIV
+559 NAYGTLSRSAKLRVHECPTVATFPWREDFDGYDTASY
-571 NVADCRPVTAFPWVD
+571 NV
-586 DFSYQPYCWTLNDW
+586 CWTINGWTHRNPGTSIPCYDEDGMYASYSQLMT
-600 NWSSNGQC
+600 SSTNGKYMLSPAITIPATGTEHLRLWVQSHN
-608 MYSSSLNCNMLTQ
+608 MPTVRISPTASLQ
-621 PIAIPSTGV
+621 PAGFTDTLHVGSSTGNT
-630 EHLSFWVECRPPLM
+630 M
-644 VRVSSTASID
+644 VWRLFD
-654 TADYTD
+654 
-660 TVLVL
+660 L
-665 ANSTNEIA
+665 AP
-673 WQRIDFSSYAG
+673 YAG
-684 DTVRVGL
+684 QTIRVGL
-691 FHLAGN
+691 F
-697 QTMIRQVKVDYDTL
+697 RQGTSPSVNTIQIDYDTL
-711 PVLGQVVVPAKS
+711 PVIYADGPAK
-723 RTDSTIVCTATQRFG
+723 TATG
-738 ATEGIVYTWHSTLLD
+738 TSTLLTAHLRHGASEGLHYTWSSQLGGTIAANTLGD
-753 STAVGD
+753 SIWI
-759 TVCFTYTFCG
+759 TYTG
-769 TDTITLV
+769 GGDDTLTIVAT
-776 LSNAFGN
+776 NAFGS
-783 DTAVNTV
+783 DTV
-790 RVIDCTPAT
+790 RWPLRGVDCTPAT
-799 MPWKET
+799 VLPWSEN
-805 FVDGILC
+805 FDDGLAC
-812 WYQHP
+812 WYRPQ
-817 GGKFYDTN
+817 GSKFENSLYTSINQVHDSILLVPLRYDT
-825 PYSGSYYANYR
+825 
-836 SLCINIQTDTAGS
+836 LGS
-849 WIISKEI
+849 WIMSKEI
-856 QIPSDSNL
+856 HLPADTAL
-864 LPILTWKVASYNEYA
+864 LPRLFWTVGCSRDNYQTF
-879 YYHHLYSVLVT
+879 YSLLVT
-890 DAVDYTDTANYV
+890 DSYNWTDTTNYTHLITDSTVHTRSLYGADLMSLDLRPYAGRTIHLAIHNHAGHLSTYITYLNFHSFEIRSTALPWV
-902 TLYTDSIAHSDI
+902 TLESDATEC
-914 YHNFNVM
+914 F
-921 KVGLSDYVGRNVHI
+921 
-935 AFHNYGNQ
+935 F
-943 VSSNYNCLYIDDVEV
+943 
-958 RSSAVPVV
+958 
-966 KLSADKT
+966 
-973 LCYYGDTATF
+973 GDTAHF
-983 TATLM
+983 TATFV
-988 EGSDSG
+988 EGDTNG
-994 LVYIWHSSL
+994 LTYTWHSSL
-1003 LDSTWTTN
+1003 HDTAITVNSNLLT
-1011 GDNTQCSLTYGMVNG
+1011 LTYTQAGL
-1026 TDTVTMLATNAY
+1026 DTVSVVATNAF
-1038 GSDTASVEVTS
+1038 GSDTATVVVTS
-1049 SIISEPTVYLVAE
+1049 TIINEPTVSLVAE
-1062 GRQFNKAEVGDT
+1062 GRQYNKVETDDT
-1074 VVYRATRNRCVT
+1074 VVYLATRNRCVT
-1086 TGMTYLFHSSLLDTT
+1086 TGMTYQFHSSLMDTT
-1101 ITVATMADTVRL
+1101 VTVATTADTVRL
-1113 PIIYSVAGI
+1113 PMVYPVAGI

-1130 NNYDTSLTVLVYMT
+1130 NIHGTSQPAGLTMEVLD
-1144 VLGCPTMGVPFFE
+1144 CPAVSVPFFE
-1157 DFEGTT
+1157 DFESMTMNT
-1163 LSASVDCWYGDD
+1163 SPDCWYGYN
-1175 WTAQPT
+1175 WYVSSHNGSRAAYAYNTPN
-1181 RDGAGMM
+1181 MH
-1188 VYYFD
+1188 F
-1193 LSNDGMLISPLIDLP
+1193 LISPAIDLP
-1208 ADTTI
+1208 DSL
-1213 GLQLSWQAD
+1213 GLQLSWSFWYNVFQCD
-1222 ICIYS
+1222 PVMIL
-1227 SSNIP
+1227 
-1232 SKIMV
+1232 V
-1237 SPTGGKSIDDFT
+1237 SPTGGKRPEDFT
-1249 DTLYTGVDIQNGI
+1249 DTLYNGRNVP
-1262 SGDSVFLDAYRGQS
+1262 SGDNHRDSLSLDAYRGS
-1276 VRIGFPA
+1276 RVRVGFPIY
-1283 VHNNPWGYDNIR
+1283 GYANYYDDIR
-1295 IDYNRTAPQVSL
+1295 IDYDRTAPQVSL
-1307 DIPATINLHDTV
+1307 NMPGTITLHDTV
-1319 FLVPTLNACSPQGLS
+1319 LFTATINECSPHGLS
-1334 VNWHSTLMGTSLT
+1334 VSWHSTLMGTSLT

-1397 VPYFED
+1397 VPYFEH

-1413 VSGELPSCWDYY
+1413 VSGELPACWDYY

-1472 PHFADSLQRLVL
+1472 PHFSDSLQRLVL
-1484 ALDYRFESSSSGT
+1484 ALDYRFESSSCGT

-1567 PAGLTADNIT
+1567 PSGLTADNIT

-1634 GHFSGLHPFHTLLYC
+1634 GHFSGYRPFHTLLYC
-1649 MPLASLSANVDGI
+1649 TPLASLSANVAGI

-1720 AEAHTTLTIPLQI
+1720 TEAHTTLTIPLQI
-1733 PASVCAESAGS
+1733 PASVCAESAGT
-1744 STATNERFMDNF
+1744 STTTDERFMDNF
-1756 WSRNYSQIIYPASFA
+1756 WSHNYSQIIYPASFA
-1771 AGIDT
+1771 AGIDS

-1827 RITIRSAGWI
+1827 RFTIRSAGWI
-1837 DIPFDSVY
+1837 EIPFDSVY
-1845 PCNPTGN
+1845 SCNPTGN
-1852 LIVTLVERTSSAY
+1852 LIVTLVERTSNAY
-1865 SGRHYGVHTDASCT
+1865 SGRHYGVHADATCT
-1879 HFVQSTEN
+1879 HFVQSTDN
-1887 HYYTNPSTL
+1887 LYYTNPSTL
-1896 NFDWDITT
+1896 NFDWEVTT

-2008 ISLPYHI
+2008 ISLPYYI

-2021 IPCWIIHTGVSHSS
+2021 IPCWTIHTGVSHSS
-2035 SYGLNMYSGEWAISP
+2035 SYGLDMYSGEWAISP
-2050 LVDDN
+2050 LVVGN

-2144 AQNVEATAITDSSA
+2144 AQNVEVTGITDSSA

-2172 VYLDNVLQTVT
+2172 VYLDEVLQTVT
-2183 SATTYSFTGLAPRT
+2183 SATTYTFTGLAPRT
-2197 RHLAAVH
+2197 RHLAAVR

-2283 GPYTSHLAT
+2283 GPYTSYLAT

-2402 SGVYADG
+2402 GGVYADG

-2469 TVTVHLVDLA
+2469 TVTVRLVDLA

-2505 LMAHYADNPLFYGW
+2505 LTAHYADNPLFYGW

-2567 NPATTDVTILTQAI
+2567 NPATTEVTILTQAL

-2607 STQAI
+2607 SNQAI